1 MAFFLHDIL
10 HLREGYCARNWGR
23 EYTESLVAKR
33 GHSNNI
39 HRSNWTTAA
48 VNMSAEDIV
57 KLLNDGPEAL
67 SDPEVRAI
75 VENYF
80 YEVTDGKLNL
90 TTYYNIIIVII
101 IKSNIIIIIK
111 S

>member
-1 MAFFLHDIL
+1 MTSCIYGSAIVHGIGDGNT
-10 HLREGYCARNWGR
+10 RRV
-23 EYTESLVAKR
+23 SLLSVAIATIFIVVTGLQRRVK
-33 GHSNNI
+33 
-39 HRSNWTTAA
+39 
-48 VNMSAEDIV
+48 MSAEDIV

-90 TTYYNIIIVII
+90 ATL
-101 IKSNIIIIIK
+101 
-111 S
+111 